1 MTHSVSIV
9 LAYSPIIVIASFMAI
24 QIPPVRFDRWTLGPI
39 RNFCLFNIDT
49 TFCTGHHVEGS
60 SLTVKLILEK
70 WREGERAGKNRRQER
85 GKGRREGEG
94 FKTCTLGIKIS
105 FQPAEARSL
114 WSLPTGPAKNNYC
127 QIESIVNC
135 PQGELPWLERASKR
149 EF

>member
-1 MTHSVSIV
+1 MQNVWH
-9 LAYSPIIVIASFMAI
+9 F
-24 QIPPVRFDRWTLGPI
+24 PPVSVGT
-39 RNFCLFNIDT
+39 
-49 TFCTGHHVEGS
+49 E
-60 SLTVKLILEK
+60 
-70 WREGERAGKNRRQER
+70 Q
-85 GKGRREGEG
+85 RREGEG